1 MKPLET
7 DILIK
12 IFKAK
17 CWGKPFSSNIDGS
30 TISLDLC
37 PNISIK
43 SDNWDKLEINSVDNI
58 RIFLYRLF
66 NNAVTL

>member
-17 CWGKPFSSNIDGS
+17 CWGKPFSSNIDAITKG
-30 TISLDLC
+30 
-37 PNISIK
+37 
-43 SDNWDKLEINSVDNI
+43 
-58 RIFLYRLF
+58 
-66 NNAVTL
+66 

>member
-1 MKPLET
+1 MKPLQT

-12 IFKAK
+12 LFNAK
-17 CWGKPFSSNIDGS
+17 CWGIPISSNFDGF
-30 TISLDLC
+30 TKSLDLC